1 MAPGP
6 LYRAGMGQF
15 AAILGVFALVIVT
28 PGPDTALTI
37 RNTLVGGRRAGIATG
52 LGVVTGQAGWTLA
65 ASAGVAAL
73 IVASEPAFVA
83 LKLAGAA
90 YLVYLGVQA
99 LATAVVPGRAE
110 RTMAE
115 ETTTRK
121 LPRRAAYR
129 QGIISDLSNPKA
141 GAFFTSVLPQFAPE
155 GGGAFFVMLAL
166 GLLMCTMTIIWLTAY
181 ATVLARAGD
190 FMRRPRVRRTIEGIA
205 GTALVA
211 LGLRLATE
219 ERP

>member
-1 MAPGP
+1 
-6 LYRAGMGQF
+6 MGQV
-15 AAILGVFALVIVT
+15 AAILGVFTLVIVT

-37 RNTLVGGRRAGIATG
+37 RNTLVGGRQAGIATA

-73 IVASEPAFVA
+73 IVASEPAFLA

-99 LATAVVPGRAE
+99 LAVALLPGRGTKAA
-110 RTMAE
+110 AE
-115 ETTTRK
+115 EASAPH
-121 LPRRAAYR
+121 LPQRTAYR
-129 QGIISDLSNPKA
+129 QGILSDLSSPKA

-155 GGGAFFVMLAL
+155 GGGAFWVMLGL
-166 GLLMCTMTIIWLTAY
+166 GLLMCTMTLVWLTAY
-181 ATVLARAGD
+181 ATVMAKAGD
-190 FMRRPRVRRTIEGIA
+190 FMRRPRVRRTIEGIT